1 TDPSSPWYCWLF
13 HPQPLPGGT
22 LGIMPI
28 PLKPFEGGGDEAT
41 ERGALG
47 QSDEVSEFAAR
58 RKFGSGSGPHT
69 AQVTVFTNEGEEV
82 LSTVLR
88 SGNMTEEERA
98 LGFPLSTLATHTESR
113 ASRQIRLNPGDI
125 MFIEGT
131 KSPRRP
137 CRGAMNRAA
146 KENGAVIIY
155 RWGSEEWIARP

>member
-1 TDPSSPWYCWLF
+1 MAIDAFLRLLRERYLPSLERRRRKSERRGRSC
-13 HPQPLPGGT
+13 
-22 LGIMPI
+22 
-28 PLKPFEGGGDEAT
+28 